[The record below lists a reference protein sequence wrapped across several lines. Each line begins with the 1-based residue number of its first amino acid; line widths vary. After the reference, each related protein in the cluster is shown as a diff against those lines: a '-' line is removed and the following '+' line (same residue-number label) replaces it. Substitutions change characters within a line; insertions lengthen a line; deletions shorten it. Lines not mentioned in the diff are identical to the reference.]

1 MLENNQVPEIKYINV
16 RKVFYD
22 KNPQMAR
29 LLPGFI
35 YRYLEKIVHQED
47 INQILKTYGDRF
59 GLEFASAVLQDFKV
73 TYEVKGTENLPSTDR
88 RCIFASNHPL
98 GGLDGVLMI
107 ELMSKY
113 YKDCKILT
121 NDILMNI
128 VNLAPVFIPINKHGR
143 QGADAA
149 SILHDAFNSQI
160 QIITFPAGLVSRR
173 IDHQVMDLEWKKNFI
188 NKAIQYKRDIVPV
201 YFSGRNSNFFYGL
214 ARIRKLLG
222 IRANLEMLYLADETF
237 KHKNDHFTVTFG
249 KPISYEIFDQSKS
262 YAQWAHWVKQQVYQL
277 AGITRIPL

>member
-1 MLENNQVPEIKYINV
+1 MLENSQVPEIKYINV

-22 KNPQMAR
+22 KNPKMAR
-29 LLPGFI
+29 MLPGFI

-47 INQILKTYGDRF
+47 INQILRSYGDKF
-59 GLEFASAVLQDFKV
+59 GLEFASAVVQDFKA
-73 TYEVKGTENLPSTDR
+73 TYEVKGVENLPPAER

-113 YKDCKILT
+113 YKNYKILT

-143 QGADAA
+143 QGTDTA
-149 SILHDAFNSQI
+149 SILQDAFQSDM
-160 QIITFPAGLVSRR
+160 QIITFPAGLVSRY

-188 NKAIQYKRDIVPV
+188 TKAIQYQRDIVPV

-249 KPISYEIFDQSKS
+249 KPIPYESFDQSKTH
-262 YAQWAHWVKQQVYQL
+262 AQWAHWVKQQVYLL